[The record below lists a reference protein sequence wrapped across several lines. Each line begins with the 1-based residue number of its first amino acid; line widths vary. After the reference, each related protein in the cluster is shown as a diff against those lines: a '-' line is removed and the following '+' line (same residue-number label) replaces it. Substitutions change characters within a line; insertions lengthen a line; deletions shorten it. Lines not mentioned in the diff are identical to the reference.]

1 MLRYQKIDISE
12 GIDVNKT
19 SASKECELCDYWFFK
34 YIGFKFEEDVCN
46 KCHNLLTIAY
56 SLKDIAILN
65 TKGNTYRCILMGISK
80 SEGLR
85 RLNNS
90 VTYDRGVL

>member
-1 MLRYQKIDISE
+1 MLLYEKIDVSE

-19 SASKECELCDYWFFK
+19 SASKECELCHYWLFK
-34 YIGFKFEEDVCN
+34 DVGFKFEEHVCSG
-46 KCHNLLTIAY
+46 CHDLLTMVY
-56 SLKDIAILN
+56 SLKNIAIL
-65 TKGNTYRCILMGISK
+65 TAKGATFRCVLMSISK
-80 SEGLR
+80 NEGLK

>member
-1 MLRYQKIDISE
+1 MLQYQKMDVSEWTDI
-12 GIDVNKT
+12 NKT
-19 SASKECELCDYWFFK
+19 SASKECELCYYWFFK
-34 YIGFKFEEDVCN
+34 DIEFKFEEHVCN
-46 KCHNLLTIAY
+46 KCHDVLMIAY

-65 TKGNTYRCILMGISK
+65 AKGNTYRCILMGIRK
-80 SEGLR
+80 NEGLK

>member
-1 MLRYQKIDISE
+1 MLQYQKFDASE
-12 GIDVNKT
+12 GIDVDKT
-19 SASKECELCDYWFFK
+19 SASKEWELCYYWFFK
-34 YIGFKFEEDVCN
+34 DIGFKFEEHVCN
-46 KCHNLLTIAY
+46 KCHDLLTIAY

-65 TKGNTYRCILMGISK
+65 AKGATFRCILIGISK
-80 SEGLR
+80 NEGLK